1 MVHYSSIEY
10 ITLLVYS
17 VLMPLSGT
25 FTSADPILVST
36 LPGNYLPI
44 YRYIENIYKIVI
56 LYGNIFSFG
65 YWGSAIFWEINHEFS
80 NTYFL

>member
-25 FTSADPILVST
+25 FTSADPILVSA

-44 YRYIENIYKIVI
+44 YRYIVIETIYKIVV
-56 LYGNIFSFG
+56 LYGNFFFYSLFG
-65 YWGSAIFWEINHEFS
+65 Y
-80 NTYFL
+80 